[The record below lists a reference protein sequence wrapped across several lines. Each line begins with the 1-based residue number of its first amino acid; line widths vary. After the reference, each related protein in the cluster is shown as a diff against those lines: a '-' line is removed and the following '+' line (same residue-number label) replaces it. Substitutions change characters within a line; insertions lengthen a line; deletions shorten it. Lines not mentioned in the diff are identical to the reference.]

1 MDKNLKNDL
10 RELFRTESQKISIFL
25 HSSKVK
31 GTNFDPFRETGET
44 TVSRN
49 PIFIKAIVRQVTPEK
64 LIAKEMGLTLS
75 GAMELIIK
83 SSDVG
88 AIKASEKILINN
100 EEYYKFHDAIG
111 SKLLIF
117 TRPFG
122 LSRVI
127 VFRKEK

>member
-1 MDKNLKNDL
+1 
-10 RELFRTESQKISIFL
+10 
-25 HSSKVK
+25 
-31 GTNFDPFRETGET
+31 
-44 TVSRN
+44 
-49 PIFIKAIVRQVTPEK
+49 
-64 LIAKEMGLTLS
+64 MGLTLS

-88 AIKASEKILINN
+88 AIKASEKIVINN
-100 EEYYKFHDAIG
+100 EEYYKWHEAIG
-111 SKLLIF
+111 QKFLIF